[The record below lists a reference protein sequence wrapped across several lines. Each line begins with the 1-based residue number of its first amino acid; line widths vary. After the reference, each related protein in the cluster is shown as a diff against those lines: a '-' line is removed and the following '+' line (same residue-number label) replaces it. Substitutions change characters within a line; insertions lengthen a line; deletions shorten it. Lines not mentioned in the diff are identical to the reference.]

1 MIIQGDLADIWST
14 VTSTEAEIAASL
26 QMHVEQTV
34 AGNAAST
41 HLNASKYI
49 PWMKW
54 NHVNVDNKDYWKIH
68 KSLEA
73 KAYSTFK

>member
-1 MIIQGDLADIWST
+1 MIIQGDLADIWRT

-49 PWMKW
+49 PWMK
-54 NHVNVDNKDYWKIH
+54 
-68 KSLEA
+68 
-73 KAYSTFK
+73 